1 MLRFQAVPSA
11 PLAFSTAVPGSALGA
26 VAAGVASTTPQR
38 LRDFNALATSSPRGP
53 AIVGRSAVLGAQ
65 IGLRAAWQLWIW
77 FAANASGAIL
87 GVGGSA
93 AMMIAPLVSL
103 SVLAAMMVPAFW
115 ALLCFGGAGILSG
128 ILGGAV
134 LASGSPAYLA
144 LSIAQARLR
153 AAVVIGAMTS
163 PGIVAVAASYG
174 LAPNVLEFFPE
185 DLRRSGEHIDWKT
198 KRSRFRE
205 V

>member
-1 MLRFQAVPSA
+1 MLRFQAVPSL
-11 PLAFSTAVPGSALGA
+11 PLAFSSALPGSALGA
-26 VAAGVASTTPQR
+26 VAAAVASTTPQR
-38 LRDFNALATSSPRGP
+38 LRDINALATSPRGP
-53 AIVGRSAVLGAQ
+53 AIVGRSGVLGAQ

-103 SVLAAMMVPAFW
+103 SVLAAMVVPAFW
-115 ALLCFGGAGILSG
+115 ALLCFGGAGFLSG
-128 ILGGAV
+128 ILGGTV
-134 LASGSPAYLA
+134 LASGVSPAYLA
-144 LSIAQARLR
+144 LSLAQARLR

-163 PGIVAVAASYG
+163 PGIVAVAVSYG
-174 LAPNVLEFFPE
+174 LAPSVMDFFPE
-185 DLRRSGEHIDWKT
+185 DLGRSGEHIDWKT